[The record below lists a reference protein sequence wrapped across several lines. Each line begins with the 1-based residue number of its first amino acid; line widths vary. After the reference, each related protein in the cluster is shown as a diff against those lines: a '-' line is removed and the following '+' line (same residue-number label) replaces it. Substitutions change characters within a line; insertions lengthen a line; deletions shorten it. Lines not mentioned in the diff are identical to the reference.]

1 VADNVRQQIDYI
13 EHPYFA
19 VIYYLIRK
27 RCYCSENRTMPLKT
41 SIPTEIYSCI
51 ARYSLR

>member
-19 VIYYLIRK
+19 VIYAI
-27 RCYCSENRTMPLKT
+27 
-41 SIPTEIYSCI
+41 I
-51 ARYSLR
+51 

>member
-19 VIYYLIRK
+19 VIHAI
-27 RCYCSENRTMPLKT
+27 
-41 SIPTEIYSCI
+41 I
-51 ARYSLR
+51 

>member
-19 VIYYLIRK
+19 VIYAIV
-27 RCYCSENRTMPLKT
+27 
-41 SIPTEIYSCI
+41 
-51 ARYSLR
+51 